1 MQELLSGY
9 TAYNVW
15 ANRKM
20 MEALAKVPANLIDE
34 PMGGSFSTIRKTI
47 YHIWDAQV
55 IWLSRLQGSSPA
67 TWPSADYG
75 DDFSGYDVYFL
86 QQSEDFHR
94 FVSARPDSYFA
105 DMCFYRNL
113 NGDQLKTR
121 NSDIILHCMNH
132 STYHRGQ
139 VITFLR
145 QSGITE
151 VPHTD
156 YIFYLRER
164 T

>member
-1 MQELLSGY
+1 MKELLCAF

-15 ANRKM
+15 ANRKLID
-20 MEALAKVPANLIDE
+20 ALAGVPPTLLDE
-34 PMGGSFSTIRKTI
+34 PMGGSFATIRKTI

-55 IWLSRLQGSSPA
+55 IWLTRLQGASPA
-67 TWPSADYG
+67 SWPSASYG

-86 QQSEDFHR
+86 QQSEDFDR
-94 FVSARPDSYFA
+94 FVSTRPDSYFE

-113 NGDQLKTR
+113 NGDSLKTR
-121 NSDIILHCMNH
+121 NGDIILHCMNH

-145 QSGITE
+145 QSGIQD

-156 YIFYLRER
+156 YLIYLRDLS
-164 T
+164 